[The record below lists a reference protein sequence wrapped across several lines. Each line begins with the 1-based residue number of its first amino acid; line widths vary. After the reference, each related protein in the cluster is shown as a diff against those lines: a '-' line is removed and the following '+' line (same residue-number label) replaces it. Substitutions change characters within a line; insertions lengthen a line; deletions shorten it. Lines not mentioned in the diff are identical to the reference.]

1 MDAID
6 LKEATADQ
14 LKKERPDLFKLIE
27 RELAEATDVKAK
39 DAEIADLKKKLQEAE
54 EKEAAAAHREK
65 VAGELKEAKLDEPG
79 DVFLGVLLAEQDA
92 EKRKALI
99 EDRVKLVEAAG
110 GTKGD
115 TPGKPK
121 SDFAG
126 PGNTDESGGAF
137 DFDRFTE
144 SIQQPAL
151 A

>member
-79 DVFLGVLLAEQDA
+79 LLAEQDA